1 MTRLPLLNKDTAFS
15 VEERRSFGLDGILPG
30 HVSSLDEQVHR
41 SYVNF
46 KSFKTMLDQH
56 VYLRVL
62 QDRNEVLFYALL
74 ERHLEE
80 LMPVIYT
87 PTVAEAVRQFSL
99 IHRYPR
105 GLVVNTENIDH
116 VGSILESSQFPA
128 TRLIVATDAEGIL
141 GIGDQG
147 IGGLAI
153 CIGKLSIY
161 SAAGIDPS
169 TTLPVVLDVGTDRLD
184 LLDDPLYLGV
194 RHRRLVGSAYN
205 DFLAKF
211 VEAVRKYAP
220 GLLLQWED
228 FSKQKAFDVL
238 DNYADVIP
246 SFNDDIQGTGAVVLG
261 GLLAACRRSGRRL
274 TEEVFLIHGAGAGG
288 IGVAHQIA
296 LGLEQEGLSRR
307 EALERI
313 LLVDSKGLILNNRN
327 NLEDY
332 KIPFSQS
339 PSLCSNWQVK
349 GEVPSLI
356 ESIKGAKVTAL
367 IGLSGQPGA
376 FSEEVVRLVA
386 SHTPYPIIFPLSN
399 PTANSEAIPD
409 EVYRWTGGL
418 VQIATGSPF
427 QDVIYKGNKYPV
439 GQGNNAFVFPGIGM
453 GALMSGAQ
461 RVTDGMLTAAA
472 IALSEYTD
480 RDRISRGGLY
490 PRIDLMRSVSRAVAV
505 AVFRRAVAEGVAKVD
520 LDQEQDEALEAF
532 VEGQMWRP
540 KYLPLKKLGK
550 VNPV

>member
-15 VEERRSFGLDGILPG
+15 AEERRIFGLDGILPG

-169 TTLPVVLDVGTDRLD
+169 GD
-184 LLDDPLYLGV
+184 
-194 RHRRLVGSAYN
+194 AY
-205 DFLAKF
+205 
-211 VEAVRKYAP
+211 
-220 GLLLQWED
+220 
-228 FSKQKAFDVL
+228 S
-238 DNYADVIP
+238 P
-246 SFNDDIQGTGAVVLG
+246 SFYSGSSGSLSGMSGMMSELSG
-261 GLLAACRRSGRRL
+261 GL
-274 TEEVFLIHGAGAGG
+274 
-288 IGVAHQIA
+288 
-296 LGLEQEGLSRR
+296 
-307 EALERI
+307 
-313 LLVDSKGLILNNRN
+313 
-327 NLEDY
+327 
-332 KIPFSQS
+332 
-339 PSLCSNWQVK
+339 
-349 GEVPSLI
+349 
-356 ESIKGAKVTAL
+356 
-367 IGLSGQPGA
+367 
-376 FSEEVVRLVA
+376 
-386 SHTPYPIIFPLSN
+386 
-399 PTANSEAIPD
+399 
-409 EVYRWTGGL
+409 
-418 VQIATGSPF
+418 TGSLSSSASAPS
-427 QDVIYKGNKYPV
+427 
-439 GQGNNAFVFPGIGM
+439 
-453 GALMSGAQ
+453 SG
-461 RVTDGMLTAAA
+461 
-472 IALSEYTD
+472 
-480 RDRISRGGLY
+480 GGWGGGGGGGGGG
-490 PRIDLMRSVSRAVAV
+490 S
-505 AVFRRAVAEGVAKVD
+505 G
-520 LDQEQDEALEAF
+520 
-532 VEGQMWRP
+532 GGGGGGGGGGW
-540 KYLPLKKLGK
+540 
-550 VNPV
+550 

>member
-1 MTRLPLLNKDTAFS
+1 MNKDTAFPP
-15 VEERRSFGLDGILPG
+15 EERQNFGLEGLLPG
-30 HVSSLDEQVHR
+30 HVSTLDEQVNR

-46 KSFKTMLDQH
+46 KSFKTMLAQH

-74 ERHLEE
+74 DRHLEE

-87 PTVAEAVRQFSL
+87 PTVAEAVRKFSV

-105 GLVVNTENIDH
+105 GLVINTENIDRIDD
-116 VGSILESSQFPA
+116 ILRNSHIPDP
-128 TRLIVATDAEGIL
+128 RLIVATDAEGIL

-161 SAAGIDPS
+161 SAAGVDPA
-169 TTLPVVLDVGTDRLD
+169 TTLPGVLDVGTDRTD
-184 LLDDPLYLGV
+184 LLDDPLYLGT
-194 RHRRLVGSAYN
+194 RQRRLVGPAYN
-205 DFLAKF
+205 DLVAKF
-211 VEAVRKYAP
+211 VDGVSKYAP
-220 GLLLQWED
+220 GILLQWED

-238 DNYADVIP
+238 DRYHDALP

-261 GLLAACRRSGRRL
+261 GLLAACRRSGRQL

-296 LGLEQEGLSRR
+296 LGLEREGISRR

-313 LLVDSKGLILNNRN
+313 LLVDSKGLVLNDRS
-327 NLEDY
+327 NLEAY
-332 KIPFSQS
+332 KLPFSQS
-339 PSLCSNWQVK
+339 PSRCSGWSIK
-349 GEVPSLI
+349 GEVPSLM

-367 IGLSGQPGA
+367 IGLSGQAGA
-376 FSEEVVRLVA
+376 FSEEAIRTVA
-386 SHTPYPIIFPLSN
+386 SFSPYPIIFPLSN
-399 PTANSEAIPD
+399 PTSNSEAIPE
-409 EVYRWTGGL
+409 EVFRWTDGS

-427 QDVIYKGNKYPV
+427 PDVIYEGVSHPI

-453 GALMSGAQ
+453 GTLMSGAKK
-461 RVTDGMLTAAA
+461 VTDGMLTAAA
-472 IALSEYTD
+472 VALSEYTD

-490 PRIDLMRSVSRAVAV
+490 PRIDLLRSVSRAVSV
-505 AVFRRAVAEGVAKVD
+505 AVVRSAIMEGVAKVN

-532 VEGQMWRP
+532 VDGQIWRP
-540 KYLPLKKLGK
+540 IYLPLKKSG
-550 VNPV
+550 